1 MSALRRSEEGATLVE
16 FAISASILFMVLFGI
31 IEFSMGLYAYN
42 FLAYATKDA
51 ARYAMVRGSNCTKLS
66 NCGATNTQVQAFING
81 EGYPGITG
89 TVTTQTTFTCQ
100 AIPNPSLQNAQC
112 NAPGD
117 LVTVTATYPFTLNV
131 PFMKQI
137 SLQFSSSSAMII
149 SN

>member
-1 MSALRRSEEGATLVE
+1 MKRSEEGSALVE

-31 IEFSMGLYAYN
+31 IEFSLGLYAYN

-51 ARYAMVRGSNCTKLS
+51 ARYALVRGSNCTVLT
-66 NCGATNTQVQAFING
+66 NCPVKNADVQNFINS
-81 EGYPGITG
+81 EGYVGITSA
-89 TVTTQTTFTCQ
+89 VTTTTTWTCEST
-100 AIPNPSLQNAQC
+100 IPDPSLQNASC

-131 PFMKQI
+131 PFLNQM
-137 SLQFSSSSAMII
+137 SLTFHSTSAMII

>member
-1 MSALRRSEEGATLVE
+1 MKRSEEGSALVE

-31 IEFSMGLYAYN
+31 VEFSMGLYAFN

-51 ARYAMVRGSNCTKLS
+51 ARYAMVRGSNCSVLT
-66 NCGATNTQVQAFING
+66 NCGVTNAQVQTFINS
-81 EGYPGITG
+81 EGYPGITSA
-89 TVTTQTTFTCQ
+89 VTTTTTWTCET
-100 AIPNPSLQNAQC
+100 IPDPSLQNASC

-131 PFMKQI
+131 PFMSQ
-137 SLQFSSSSAMII
+137 STLTFHSTSAMII

>member
-1 MSALRRSEEGATLVE
+1 MKRSEEGATLVE
-16 FAISASILFMVLFGI
+16 FAISASILFMVLFGM

-51 ARYAMVRGSNCTKLS
+51 ARYAMVRGSNCTVLN
-66 NCGATNTQVQAFING
+66 NCGAKNTEVQAFINN
-81 EGYPGITG
+81 EGYPGISNSI
-89 TVTTQTTFTCQ
+89 TTTTNFTCE
-100 AIPNPSLQNAQC
+100 AIPDPSLQNANC

-131 PFMKQI
+131 PFMKPI
-137 SLQFSSSSAMII
+137 TMQFSSSSAMII